1 MITRRDLIA
10 IATTSTAMP
19 GWLTQRAHGQTP
31 HTQAWPTRFIR
42 MVVPFPPGGGTDSVG
57 RIVAARLSEMWGQQ
71 VVIENRGGAGS
82 NLGSE
87 AVARADPDGYTI
99 LFASLPLAINRFVY
113 SSLSYDPVAD
123 FAPITLMCRFPNL
136 MAVPNSSPAKSV
148 GEFIAHA
155 KQNPGLTFASSGIG
169 TSPHLCGEL
178 FKRMANLE
186 MTHVPYRGAGPA
198 LNDLIPGRVDM
209 MFNTMGA
216 MLPHARSG
224 QVRALAVSTGQ
235 RFATV
240 PDIPTVAES
249 GLPGFDVSAWYALFA
264 PAKTPRD
271 IVARMNA
278 DTVAAL
284 ADAGVKKKLEDLGLE
299 VVGSTPD
306 ELGTMFQAEM
316 AKWGPVIKAAN
327 ITAQ

>member
-1 MITRRDLIA
+1 MITRRGLIA
-10 IATTSTAMP
+10 TAAASTLMP
-19 GWLTQRAHGQTP
+19 GPLARRARA
-31 HTQAWPTRFIR
+31 QAWPSRFIR
-42 MVVPFPPGGGTDSVG
+42 LIVPFPPGGGTDAVG
-57 RIVAARLSEMWGQQ
+57 RIVAVRLSELWGQQ

-82 NLGSE
+82 NIGSE
-87 AVARADPDGYTI
+87 AVARAEPDGYTI

-123 FAPITLMCRFPNL
+123 FTPITLMCRFPNL
-136 MAVPNSSPAKSV
+136 MVVPNSSPARTV
-148 GEFIAHA
+148 AEFIAHA
-155 KQNPGLTFASSGIG
+155 KAKPGLTFASSGIG

-178 FKRMANLE
+178 FKRMADLE

-216 MLPHARSG
+216 TLPHVKGG
-224 QVRALAVSTGQ
+224 QVRGLAVSTGQ
-235 RFATV
+235 RFPTV
-240 PDIPTVAES
+240 PELPTIAES

-271 IVARMNA
+271 IIARMHA

-284 ADAGVKKKLEDLGLE
+284 ADAGVRKKLEDLGLE

-306 ELGTMFQAEM
+306 ELATLFEAEM
-316 AKWGPVIKAAN
+316 KKWGPVIKAAN